1 MKQIKETEDRD
12 FKMRMNQPGS
22 NQILGFFLVFLIFT
36 FFHGNPGMSQDAR
49 ELIYQNR
56 IQENAIKTS
65 FSRVKMTTCKYKIQG
80 KKIRCTE
87 RPRVKMLESI
97 FKNYSNIGKN
107 GKQDR
112 KSVSIILSPKA
123 EKGIGMLN
131 YSYQSDEKDDDIW
144 MYFSS
149 LGKVRRIT
157 SSNKNQDEPASG
169 SLFGSEFSSEDINGT
184 SIDDYQYKILKSIQ
198 YKGNETWV
206 IEQIPNAKRLR
217 KSRYSKTLI
226 WMDQARKIIPKWVTY
241 NRQGKPFKL
250 FNKDRWKQKD
260 GVWMADLTSVKN
272 LITRRKTS
280 IITLQENLNVPIEN
294 ENYFS
299 QRVLTDGVF
308 QDRLFKKMHQRVNE

>member
-1 MKQIKETEDRD
+1 MKRIKEKEDQE
-12 FKMRMNQPGS
+12 FKMWINQPGS
-22 NQILGFFLVFLIFT
+22 NQVLDFFLVFVIFT
-36 FFHGNPGMSQDAR
+36 FCFGNPGMGQDVR
-49 ELIYQNR
+49 KLIYHNR
-56 IQENAIKTS
+56 MQENAIKTS
-65 FSRVKMTTCKYKIQG
+65 FSRVKMITCKFKIQG

-87 RPRVKMLESI
+87 QPRVKILESI

-112 KSVSIILSPKA
+112 KSMSTIISPKA

-157 SSNKNQDEPASG
+157 SSNKNDDEPASG

-184 SIDDYQYKILKSIQ
+184 PIDDYKYKIIKSIQ

-217 KSRYSKTLI
+217 KSSYSKKLI
-226 WMDQARKIIPKWVTY
+226 WMDQDRKIISKWVTY

-250 FNKDRWKQKD
+250 FNKDRWNLKD
-260 GVWMADLTSVKN
+260 GIWMADLTSVKN
-272 LITRRKTS
+272 LITRRKTT
-280 IITLQENLNVPIEN
+280 IITLKEILNVPIEN

-299 QRVLTDGVF
+299 QRVLTDEVF
-308 QDRLFKKMHQRVNE
+308 QDQLFKNMHQLVN

>member
-1 MKQIKETEDRD
+1 MKRIIETEDRE

-36 FFHGNPGMSQDAR
+36 FCFGNPGMSQDAR

-87 RPRVKMLESI
+87 QPRVKMLESI

-184 SIDDYQYKILKSIQ
+184 PIDDYQYKIIKSTQ

-226 WMDQARKIIPKWVTY
+226 WMDQERKIIPKWVTY
-241 NRQGKPFKL
+241 NRQGMPFKL
-250 FNKDRWKQKD
+250 FNKDRWNQKD
-260 GVWMADLTSVKN
+260 EVWMADLTSVKN

-280 IITLQENLNVPIEN
+280 IITLQENLNVPITN

>member
-1 MKQIKETEDRD
+1 MKRTKETKDWG
-12 FKMRMNQPGS
+12 FKLRMNQPGS
-22 NQILGFFLVFLIFT
+22 NQLLGFFIVFLIFT
-36 FFHGNPGMSQDAR
+36 FCFGNPGMSQDAR

-184 SIDDYQYKILKSIQ
+184 PIDDYQYKILKSIQ

-226 WMDQARKIIPKWVTY
+226 WMDQARKIIPKWVSY
-241 NRQGKPFKL
+241 NSQG
-250 FNKDRWKQKD
+250 
-260 GVWMADLTSVKN
+260 
-272 LITRRKTS
+272 
-280 IITLQENLNVPIEN
+280 
-294 ENYFS
+294 
-299 QRVLTDGVF
+299 
-308 QDRLFKKMHQRVNE
+308 

>member
-1 MKQIKETEDRD
+1 MKRIIETEDRE

-36 FFHGNPGMSQDAR
+36 FCFGNPGMSQDAR

-65 FSRVKMTTCKYKIQG
+65 FSRVKMITCKYKIQG
-80 KKIRCTE
+80 KKIRCSE
-87 RPRVKMLESI
+87 QPRVKMLESI

-184 SIDDYQYKILKSIQ
+184 PIDDYQYKIIKSTQ

-226 WMDQARKIIPKWVTY
+226 WMDQERKIIPKWVTY
-241 NRQGKPFKL
+241 NRQGMPFKL
-250 FNKDRWKQKD
+250 FNKDRWNQKD
-260 GVWMADLTSVKN
+260 EVWMADLTSVKN

-280 IITLQENLNVPIEN
+280 IITLQENLNVPITN